1 MAHRRLAARQSM
13 VRQTNPDPLVVY
25 RHIVS
30 KLACAVC
37 AVLSRTPV
45 LPLPELE
52 DCRFFAAPGRVA
64 WVEPTQLSTSED
76 GRQFSWA
83 RAAMLFVASRWR
95 PAARPSSTLSHQADT
110 LRKRP
115 RQAIISD
122 APDFLRGSAFA
133 GAERGSFLPG
143 SASRSEQLSVRF
155 SNLPNPVL
163 LHLSRRRRNLDSSS
177 WKPCSS
183 RRNLCD
189 SVKHKRGFMLEEGIV
204 CDARQHCLMSGSTS
218 AHYSD
223 SN

>member
-30 KLACAVC
+30 KLACDVC

-52 DCRFFAAPGRVA
+52 DCRFFPAPGRVA

-163 LHLSRRRRNLDSSS
+163 RHLRADAGIWTVLRGSHAVAGETYVTPSNINADLCSRRVLFVMRDNT
-177 WKPCSS
+177 
-183 RRNLCD
+183 
-189 SVKHKRGFMLEEGIV
+189 V
-204 CDARQHCLMSGSTS
+204 
-218 AHYSD
+218 
-223 SN
+223 